1 MDFKTLKKR
10 LDSRENIELNNG
22 DDIAFIGKSKI
33 TNYYVFIFNTKA
45 LFALKR
51 FDSFAKRI
59 KQKIDQY
66 NLVERVANE

>member
-10 LDSRENIELNNG
+10 LDNRENIELNSE
-22 DDIAFIGKSKI
+22 DDIAHIGKSKI
-33 TNYYVFIFNTKA
+33 TNHYVFIFNTKA

-51 FDSFAKRI
+51 FDSFAKKL

-66 NLVERVANE
+66 NLVETVANE